1 MEETYIRAHGEWKYL
16 CRAVD
21 RACHTVDFVL
31 RAHRDLAAARCFF
44 ESAINLHGV
53 RRKIATD
60 KSGDDTAMI
69 VGMCTA

>member
-1 MEETYIRAHGEWKYL
+1 MEETYIRVHGEWKYL

-44 ESAINLHGV
+44 ERAIDLHGV
-53 RRKIATD
+53 RGKITKD
-60 KSGDDTAMI
+60 KSGADTATI